1 MDGLLEIDLKSSR
14 SLIALQCIK
23 GGAKTR
29 DGMMGDMLEWVIV
42 VEFDPLVRA
51 LLSEWLEEAGM
62 RVLAFDAPDALPMI
76 STCLII
82 VDLAHIRQSSA
93 DIIRRVRTLYP
104 GVPLLGLSTQ
114 AREGTGVGSEVAR
127 RLGVDMLLPK
137 PCERLILV
145 RAAKALMT
153 KT

>member
-1 MDGLLEIDLKSSR
+1 
-14 SLIALQCIK
+14 
-23 GGAKTR
+23 
-29 DGMMGDMLEWVIV
+29 DMLEWVIV

-51 LLSEWLEEAGM
+51 LLSEWLEEIGLQ
-62 RVLAFDAPDALPMI
+62 VLAFDAMDSLPMV
-76 STCLII
+76 SACLVI
-82 VDLAHIRQSSA
+82 VDLAQVRQSGA

-114 AREGTGVGSEVAR
+114 AREGLGAGSEVAR

-145 RAAKALMT
+145 RAAKALMA